1 MNYVD
6 MKSIKDVGNGE
17 YEKEKRLVKLNF
29 VKLEVKKTTIVT
41 MQLPLVC
48 YVMRVVCLHGTSRC
62 VWVRHVTS
70 MELL

>member
-29 VKLEVKKTTIVT
+29 CKIGSEEDDHCNNAIAT
-41 MQLPLVC
+41 
-48 YVMRVVCLHGTSRC
+48 CLLC
-62 VWVRHVTS
+62 DACS
-70 MELL
+70 MSARNKSLCLG